1 MFRRVQFARLYPL
14 QQIAGSGGRDV
25 SRGVEIQHFFNL
37 FAAFAIEPLDV
48 GAHNPQPEDFP
59 FFRLYQNL
67 LGLWEHYLLYIQ
79 SDSESGWYVP
89 RLCRDAIKRQY
100 AC

>member
-1 MFRRVQFARLYPL
+1 
-14 QQIAGSGGRDV
+14 
-25 SRGVEIQHFFNL
+25 
-37 FAAFAIEPLDV
+37 
-48 GAHNPQPEDFP
+48 
-59 FFRLYQNL
+59 
-67 LGLWEHYLLYIQ
+67 LLYIQ